1 MRPRAAGIL
10 AITRIG
16 VSLAMTRRDLE
27 KRLHEMSW
35 RMIRHGARHDVSAR
49 GDNETVVPRHG
60 EINEYTARAILREA
74 GGKR

>member
-1 MRPRAAGIL
+1 
-10 AITRIG
+10 
-16 VSLAMTRRDLE
+16 MTRRDLE

-60 EINEYTARAILREA
+60 EINEYTARVILREA